1 MEDKVSISK
10 QSTPKPQTS
19 NSSNKWMAFWLIFFM
34 LIGIGGA
41 GYYLDLR
48 LASFE
53 EKVLTQTTDVSQQ
66 AESTLIAL
74 QQTRKEVLKNRQ
86 ESAAFAQTFSNT
98 LKDVSVLLTQ
108 TVNAFSEQTL
118 QLTKAIEKKDR
129 SQSAS
134 FQTAMTD
141 ISKEMT
147 TTRQAALEAKTKT
160 DSIEQQ
166 LEMLSSQLQ
175 EVSGDLSS
183 GFTTLTQLSEKMSQ
197 VVTASLDEKTKALNG
212 QLAHIQ
218 NASQQSLE
226 SVEQKLMVLDQ
237 YIQVGFADG
246 AGEYEALQSDI
257 AEMSHNLDGHMEAM
271 LVGLVD
277 SGNHEKSLTLENLAG
292 IEGHLNSLSSNF
304 QILRSELSEQLS
316 DAVQVFG
323 LSSQDQKLQQTAVQL
338 KNLGQDIQSLQQSV
352 QTKIESTQNKAAKW
366 INAPESQE
374 AQDDFEL
381 EILEFT
387 KLMQSTCNQV
397 ENIQKQISGLA
408 GQLDAPL
415 EEASIGM
422 LPTTVEGQSE

>member
-10 QSTPKPQTS
+10 QSTLKPLTL

-66 AESTLIAL
+66 AKSTLIAL
-74 QQTRKEVLKNRQ
+74 QQTRKEVLENRQ
-86 ESAAFAQTFSNT
+86 ESAAFAQKFSNT
-98 LKDVSVLLTQ
+98 LKGVSVLLTQ

-134 FQTAMTD
+134 FQTAMAD
-141 ISKEMT
+141 ISKEMAA
-147 TTRQAALEAKTKT
+147 TRQATLEAKTKT

-183 GFTTLTQLSEKMSQ
+183 GFTTLTQLSEKMNQ

-212 QLAHIQ
+212 QLAHLQ

-226 SVEQKLMVLDQ
+226 SVEEKLMVLDQ

-246 AGEYEALQSDI
+246 AGEYEALQLDI
-257 AEMSHNLDGHMEAM
+257 AEMSYNLDGRMEDL

-292 IEGHLNSLSSNF
+292 IESRLNSLSSNF
-304 QILRSELSEQLS
+304 QLLRSELGEQLS
-316 DAVQVFG
+316 DAVQVFSI
-323 LSSQDQKLQQTAVQL
+323 SSQDQKLQQTAVQL

-366 INAPESQE
+366 INTPESQE
-374 AQDDFEL
+374 AKDDFEL

-387 KLMQSTCNQV
+387 ELMQSTCNQV
-397 ENIQKQISGLA
+397 ESIQKQISGLA

-422 LPTTVEGQSE
+422 LPTTVEGNSE